1 MSAADL
7 SARLDGLGLSI
18 VLRVDE
24 IRAETLDQLSR
35 AWADDP
41 TAVTDALDR
50 LAAVVQRTTD
60 PDDDTGWHPAAV
72 DAARDDLETV
82 AGLDAA
88 EVTLRHDTAVALADQ
103 LHTAAGAT
111 FTAHTR
117 GAAA

>member
-7 SARLDGLGLSI
+7 SARLDGLGTGVI
-18 VLRVDE
+18 LRFDQ
-24 IRAETLDQLSR
+24 IRAETLEQLAR

-60 PDDDTGWHPAAV
+60 PDDDTGWHPAAI
-72 DAARDDLETV
+72 DAARDDLEAV

-88 EVTLRHDTAVALADQ
+88 EVTLRHGTAIALAGALQ
-103 LHTAAGAT
+103 AAARGT
-111 FTAHTR
+111 FTARTR
-117 GAAA
+117 GVAA